1 MSTRKLRVRVIRVVA
16 IAFAVLCGVGVSS
29 LLGQQARIAPMNAPA
44 AASQGPTSVNTN
56 AVSAPHASPLFQR
69 DESSAI
75 RRSASLSAASS
86 SSSDTH
92 TITLSTVALVL
103 VVIIVV
109 LLLVR

>member
-1 MSTRKLRVRVIRVVA
+1 MSTRQIRVRVIRVVA
-16 IAFAVLCGVGVSS
+16 IAFAVLCGIGVSS
-29 LLGQQARIAPMNAPA
+29 LLGQQAMVAPMSASAPA
-44 AASQGPTSVNTN
+44 FQGPASANAN